1 VTVQGQS
8 VAAARGESRTGRVF
22 LLAGE
27 ASGDVQAAH
36 LAEALGRLLPEVEL
50 VGAGGP
56 RMAEAGVR
64 LVLDTSDW
72 GVVGYVEAYVRIPV
86 FALRFRR
93 VLGLLR
99 ELRPDVLVLV
109 DFPGFNVRVAKAA
122 CRSVP
127 TVYYFP
133 PMTYGRK
140 GQRARVLAGLPVK
153 VLATFPFEY
162 EAYRAAGADV
172 VFVGHPAADLVG
184 PTVPRDRLW
193 EQLGLQPGVP
203 LLALLPG
210 SRLQEVRSLLPVQL
224 AAYRLLRARGL
235 AVQAAVA
242 VASERL
248 GPVVREILWRCGVE
262 VPAPVGRT
270 HDLLAHAQAAAV
282 ASGTATLEAAVLG
295 APAVVVYR
303 VSRPTEWIARRV
315 ATVPWVSLPNL
326 LAGRPVLRELLQGD
340 CRPEPLADALQEL
353 LSDPARAEEVRRQL
367 RTVAQALGPPGATD
381 RAAQEVARVL
391 AFGGC
396 RTHGVP

>member
-1 VTVQGQS
+1 
-8 VAAARGESRTGRVF
+8 
-22 LLAGE
+22 
-27 ASGDVQAAH
+27 
-36 LAEALGRLLPEVEL
+36 
-50 VGAGGP
+50 
-56 RMAEAGVR
+56 MAQAGVR
-64 LVLDTSDW
+64 LVLDTSGW
-72 GVVGYVEAYVRIPV
+72 GVVGYVEAYVRIPQ

-109 DFPGFNVRVAKAA
+109 DFPGFNVWVARAA

-133 PMTYGRK
+133 PMTYGRR
-140 GQRARVLAGLPVK
+140 GQRARVLADLPVK

-184 PTVPRDRLW
+184 HTVPRERLW

-210 SRLQEVRSLLPVQL
+210 SRLQEVRALLPVQV
-224 AAYRLLRARGL
+224 AAYRMLRERGV

-248 GPVVREILWRCGVE
+248 GPVVREILRRHRME
-262 VPAPVGRT
+262 LPAPTGRT

-295 APAVVVYR
+295 TPAVVVYR

-326 LAGRPVLRELLQGD
+326 LAGRPVLRELLQAD
-340 CRPEPLADALQEL
+340 CRPKRLADELEEL
-353 LSDPARAEEVRRQL
+353 LSDRGRAEEVRRQL
-367 RTVAQALGPPGATD
+367 RAVVTALGPPGATD

-391 AFGGC
+391 ESGGGGA
-396 RTHGVP
+396 HDVP

>member
-1 VTVQGQS
+1 VSVQAQS
-8 VAAARGESRTGRVF
+8 VVPARGESRTGRVF

-36 LAEALGRLLPEVEL
+36 LAKALGWLLPEVEL

-72 GVVGYVEAYVRIPV
+72 AVVGYLEAYVRIPL

-109 DFPGFNVRVAKAA
+109 DFPGFNVRVAKAT

-184 PTVPRDRLW
+184 SSVPRDRLW

-224 AAYRLLRARGL
+224 AAYRLLRERGL

-242 VASERL
+242 VASEPLR
-248 GPVVREILWRCGVE
+248 PAVREILRRCGMQ

-270 HDLLAHAQAAAV
+270 HDLLAHARAAAV

-295 APAVVVYR
+295 TPAVVLYR

-326 LAGRPVLRELLQGD
+326 MAGRPVLRELLQGD
-340 CRPEPLADALQEL
+340 CRPEALADALQEL

-367 RTVAQALGPPGATD
+367 RTVAQALGPPGAAD